1 VTHVLASLELIPAG
15 SACWSTRRQTWTSAA
30 KQKTRATLSLAQQL
44 MPDVVVAHKANAM
57 NKLEL
62 ANRIDVVR
70 YALLRG
76 WLQET

>member
-1 VTHVLASLELIPAG
+1 MLVDAQADMDVGGEAENG
-15 SACWSTRRQTWTSAA
+15 
-30 KQKTRATLSLAQQL
+30 RATLSLAQQL

>member
-1 VTHVLASLELIPAG
+1 MLVDAQAEMEVVGEAENG
-15 SACWSTRRQTWTSAA
+15 
-30 KQKTRATLSLAQQL
+30 RATSSLAQQL